1 MVASLSECSTVWI
14 CQCMMLHPGGY
25 KDRNASEGWGEREY
39 TVWMCVMLELVAVKT
54 GMPVKV
60 GERGEDTV
68 WMCVM

>member
-1 MVASLSECSTVWI
+1 
-14 CQCMMLHPGGY
+14 MMLHPGGY